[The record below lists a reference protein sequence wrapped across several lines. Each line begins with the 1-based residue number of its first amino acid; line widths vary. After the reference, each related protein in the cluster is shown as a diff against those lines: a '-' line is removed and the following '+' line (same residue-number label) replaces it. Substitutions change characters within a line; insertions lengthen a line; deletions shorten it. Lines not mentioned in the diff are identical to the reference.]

1 MPLHDIFTP
10 PSHTTHTAD
19 FKETPS
25 IISTFLYPQEVVII
39 AAAMAA
45 SLLYVND
52 SYRVV
57 PVW

>member
-39 AAAMAA
+39 AA